1 MPSRQRKPPDETPR
15 RRGRKPDN
23 DEFVEDEGSLRLHEA
38 YLEYRVAGGAPAT
51 PEAYR
56 RAVEQF
62 DRLPGVIRAR
72 PEVGRSAPP
81 APLGSATPPGEEPH
95 DDEPGG
101 DS

>member
-1 MPSRQRKPPDETPR
+1 M
-15 RRGRKPDN
+15 
-23 DEFVEDEGSLRLHEA
+23 RLHEA

-81 APLGSATPPGEEPH
+81 QPATPPGEEPR

>member
-1 MPSRQRKPPDETPR
+1 MPSRRRKPPDDTPPPP
-15 RRGRKPDN
+15 GPAPDD
-23 DEFVEDEGSLRLHEA
+23 DEFFEVEEELRLHEA

-62 DRLPGVIRAR
+62 DRLPGVIRSR
-72 PEVGRSAPP
+72 PGVGQAPSP
-81 APLGSATPPGEEPH
+81 PPTPGQEPR
-95 DDEPGG
+95 DDEAGG